1 MVPTLA
7 YTRSD
12 KADLSAADIGTVKV
26 RCGSSIT
33 TTDGPVTGDVNCN
46 QGYPS
51 DGLANNVMND
61 HVLSHAA
68 AATQCRVMSSVV
80 RGEGR
85 IQQQS
90 HIYSSRESV
99 MVEPLKRPVF
109 TRQEMKT
116 LLDLVEVKLPVSSSN
131 WAEIAW
137 ALYMLHP
144 TAMRCGEAC
153 RRKFLSI
160 CNSS

>member
-26 RCGSSIT
+26 RCGSSIK

-46 QGYPS
+46 QAYPS
-51 DGLANNVMND
+51 DGLANNVMK
-61 HVLSHAA
+61 
-68 AATQCRVMSSVV
+68 
-80 RGEGR
+80 
-85 IQQQS
+85 